1 MLTPICASVNF
12 VQVIQRNGFAY
23 SLGGSV
29 YFDIKA
35 FEAAGNT
42 YAVRPSY
49 LLSLYQKDM
58 LTPQCFSGWSHGVDR
73 MSSS

>member
-1 MLTPICASVNF
+1 M
-12 VQVIQRNGFAY
+12 
-23 SLGGSV
+23 

-42 YAVRPSY
+42 YAVSLND
-49 LLSLYQKDM
+49 LLDFGSKGILMTYS
-58 LTPQCFSGWSHGVDR
+58 FSDSSRGVDR